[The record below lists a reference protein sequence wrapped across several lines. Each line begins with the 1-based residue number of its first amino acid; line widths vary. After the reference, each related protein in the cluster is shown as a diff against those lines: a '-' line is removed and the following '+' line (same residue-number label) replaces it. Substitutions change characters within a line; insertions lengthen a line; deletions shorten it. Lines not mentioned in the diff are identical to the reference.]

1 MLHSIADDSGSK
13 PKAKMPDRSH
23 VVIDSTYIAA
33 ASTVGAGLDLGHGW
47 AIHVW
52 VGAVS
57 LVAGIV
63 SYHHGQPSTR
73 LSSVQHLLA
82 SLLVGVATFFGGA
95 AMGVGNELLIVATAI
110 FALGAASVI
119 ETLSII
125 RRRLLSKVFVSLGW
139 ADPEDFQPAPPNRRR
154 RDD

>member
-1 MLHSIADDSGSK
+1 MC
-13 PKAKMPDRSH
+13 
-23 VVIDSTYIAA
+23 
-33 ASTVGAGLDLGHGW
+33 
-47 AIHVW
+47 
-52 VGAVS
+52 
-57 LVAGIV
+57 
-63 SYHHGQPSTR
+63 
-73 LSSVQHLLA
+73 SSDLA